1 MEKLVIKTWLNKLVR
16 QIVEQKL
23 PGRQVYCNYSSDSS
37 KMHDENRWIQVQT
50 SFPNRSIHYEYIR
63 GRWELHIEPSR
74 DDDGYKYERI
84 ANWIRAHTIENEQ
97 IVLVDEGTNCL
108 ARYNEIIDSDE
119 KLEKGL
125 MYLSGFYDKMLSEC
139 AERFKTT
146 EISNPYTNLKKLET
160 IDNEEEVCLKT
171 MKLYELFNLNLTI
184 PDYQRIYCWD
194 NKNIRTIWNNL
205 LEMPEN
211 LDYHLGTIIIHNT
224 NCNCD
229 IIDGQQRLVTLTII
243 LRALGYNGNMPLLLQ
258 RFKSKEACDNIAN
271 AKYVINSI
279 KGWDI
284 ERNQSLLKNI
294 IEHLTFSV
302 LILKSSNI
310 DLAYTFFSNQNS
322 RGVRLS
328 DYDILK
334 AHHLRFLITN
344 ESQSEHLARKWNAIS
359 QEYDFNNEQI
369 IHMTLGVHLFRVRK
383 WMRKHACDIADS
395 DRPVKEEYSASPVIP
410 GIPPFGER
418 FYFYEKIQ
426 GGAHFFA
433 YTDYFVEA
441 YRQFVKTPQIII
453 LRKFLLSESHWKYE
467 SVIET
472 VLFTYFSKFGKQYF
486 SEALFCVASAV
497 AQHRYENARAIQYKI
512 NEYVQNQELVMMI
525 DQASSPTFFLA
536 EALLL
541 HKNSGK
547 DLGGMNIKVRF
558 YYALCKVF
566 KGLQDLTLLSNEE
579 DLRMANFMDKHIE
592 SLKSEEYE

>member
-1 MEKLVIKTWLNKLVR
+1 MYLVIKTWLNEFVK

-23 PGRQVYCNYSSDSS
+23 SGRQVYCNYISDSS
-37 KMHDENRWIQVQT
+37 KMHDGNRWIQVHT
-50 SFPNRSIHYEYIR
+50 LFPNSSIHYEYIC
-63 GRWELHIEPSR
+63 GRWELHVEPPR

-84 ANWIRAHTIENEQ
+84 ASWIREHTVENEK
-97 IVLVDEGTNCL
+97 IVLVNEDPHCL
-108 ARYNEIIDSDE
+108 ARYNEIIDSYE
-119 KLEKGL
+119 KLENGL
-125 MYLSGFYDKMLSEC
+125 IYLSGFYDKMLAEC
-139 AERFKTT
+139 AERFKPT
-146 EISNPYTNLKKLET
+146 EISNPYTNLNKLET
-160 IDNEEEVCLKT
+160 IDEQDEVCLKT

-194 NKNIRTIWNNL
+194 DKNIRTIWNNL
-205 LEMPEN
+205 LEMPKD

-279 KGWDI
+279 KGWDM
-284 ERNQSLLKNI
+284 ERNQALLKNI

-334 AHHLRFLITN
+334 AHHLRFLIMN
-344 ESQSEHLARKWNAIS
+344 ENQSEHLARKWNAIS

-395 DRPVKEEYSASPVIP
+395 DRPVKEEYSASPVVP

-441 YRQFVKTPQIII
+441 YRQFAKTPQVII

-472 VLFTYFSKFGKQYF
+472 VLFTYFSKFGKQYL
-486 SEALFCVASAV
+486 SEALFCVASVV

-512 NEYVQNQELVMMI
+512 NEYVQNQELIMMI

-541 HKNSGK
+541 LKNSGK

-566 KGLQDLTLLSNEE
+566 KGLQDPTLLSNEE
-579 DLRMANFMDKHIE
+579 DLRMASFTDKYIE